1 MQSRFVLS
9 PNPEPRGVAPHV
21 VVAAFFFL
29 LGAIASSALYPHV
42 DTDRGVSRNAPAP
55 AKADSNE
62 LNAFSQRESTQYT
75 GGPIP
80 GPTFTT
86 QAVADVATKESLAL
100 PNDDRSSSAANS
112 EKTDH
117 TTNKLVRKQEY
128 SRGRNETPNR
138 RYREQPS
145 YEAAA
150 RYWNPWDWGRF
161 ERPFVMS
168 R

>member
-9 PNPEPRGVAPHV
+9 PNPDTRGVAPRV
-21 VVAAFFFL
+21 VVATFFFL
-29 LGAIASSALYPHV
+29 SGAIASSALYPHM

-55 AKADSNE
+55 AKAGSDE
-62 LNAFSQRESTQYT
+62 LNAFSPRDSTEYT

-80 GPTFTT
+80 EPTFTT
-86 QAVADVATKESLAL
+86 QAVADVATKESDHSA
-100 PNDDRSSSAANS
+100 SAANS
-112 EKTDH
+112 EKPDH
-117 TTNKLVRKQEY
+117 TTNKLMRKQEY
-128 SRGRNETPNR
+128 SHGRNAAPNR

-150 RYWNPWDWGRF
+150 RYWNPSDWGRF
-161 ERPFVMS
+161 ERPFVTS